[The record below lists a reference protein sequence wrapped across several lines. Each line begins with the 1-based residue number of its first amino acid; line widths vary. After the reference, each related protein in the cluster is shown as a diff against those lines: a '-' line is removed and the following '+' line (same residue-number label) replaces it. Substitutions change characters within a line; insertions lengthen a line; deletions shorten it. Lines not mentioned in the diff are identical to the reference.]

1 MAFDVG
7 LILKSTLQHTVMACE
22 VNTNSPLEAPLI
34 SRLLCQRPTEQQASW
49 QQRNETVE
57 DGSLHPKSWILL
69 LSGIPI
75 LTLIGNLLVCLSVWK
90 EKSLQTVTNYFT
102 VSLAVAD
109 VMVALLV
116 MPLAIYAEVRHL

>member
-22 VNTNSPLEAPLI
+22 VNTSSPLEAPLI

-75 LTLIGNLLVCLSVWK
+75 LTLMGNLLVCLSVWK

>member
-22 VNTNSPLEAPLI
+22 VNTSSPLEAPLI

>member
-7 LILKSTLQHTVMACE
+7 LILKSTLQHTVMTCE
-22 VNTNSPLEAPLI
+22 VNTSSPLEAPLI

-75 LTLIGNLLVCLSVWK
+75 LTLMGNLLVCLSVWK